1 MKNDTGPIPEFP
13 KPPTLKEHLVQWLTD
28 AIVAGQI
35 KPGERLFEVRLAEKF
50 RVSRAPVREALN
62 KLVELGLAVSRPRH
76 GIFVVKLEEED
87 LQKINSLRLILEAE
101 ALRLCRARLTPE
113 GEAIL
118 ERLIRKL
125 ESSGPLPAVKAMQLD
140 LDFHRAIWHMT
151 GNEYLENFLTSL
163 TGPLFAQHVLLMPRE
178 EKARKVINSHRA
190 LFEFIQG
197 KLDRPAEDIMLD
209 LLSVRWSRPARFSSL
224 EQSLV
229 AQTAKLKPATRE
241 N

>member
-1 MKNDTGPIPEFP
+1 MKNDKNSATEFP

-28 AIVAGQI
+28 AIVAGQF

-62 KLVELGLAVSRPRH
+62 KLVEFGLAVSRPRH

-101 ALRLCRARLTPE
+101 ALRLCKARLTPE
-113 GEAIL
+113 GEVIL
-118 ERLIRKL
+118 EKL
-125 ESSGPLPAVKAMQLD
+125 LKKMETAGPQPAVKAMQVD

-163 TGPLFAQHVLLMPRE
+163 TGPLFAQHVLLMPRK
-178 EKARKVINSHRA
+178 EKARKVVNSHRA
-190 LFEFIQG
+190 LLEFIQG
-197 KLDRPAEDIMLD
+197 KIDRPAEEVMLD
-209 LLSVRWSRPARFSSL
+209 LLSVRWSHPARFSSL
-224 EQSLV
+224 EPTM
-229 AQTAKLKPATRE
+229 APREPALKSSAR
-241 N
+241 